1 MVWLLKTWSEKV
13 NLAYMDTG
21 SFIFYVKMDDIYKNK
36 AEDVGKS
43 FDTSNYDVDRP
54 LPMEKKKS

>member
-1 MVWLLKTWSEKV
+1 
-13 NLAYMDTG
+13 MDTG
-21 SFIFYVKMDDIYKNK
+21 SFIFYVKMDDIYKNN

-54 LPMEKKKS
+54 LPMEKNKKLTE